1 MHSKYID
8 KTILACFLFSFFFNG
23 NKSAPIDKK
32 LLLSYFC
39 GLLQWSG
46 CFHYRCSI
54 LDVQKRWFMSQRE
67 SKHYWRELC
76 SFYSYSHG
84 SLLRYMCPNGYY
96 PSVQSRLCLD
106 GHWTSKTKIR
116 KTPECKSKK
125 EGIILCHYIM
135 NNWWTF
141 FYTLLQYVFIHA
153 FILEIT
159 WSQSSC
165 FENGEVNPYKAKYV
179 NDTTTYSCHSDYT
192 FRGSAVRVCKPN
204 GKWSGRTPICGRD
217 CE

>member
-1 MHSKYID
+1 MEINPHQLTK
-8 KTILACFLFSFFFNG
+8 
-23 NKSAPIDKK
+23 
-32 LLLSYFC
+32 SYFC
-39 GLLQWSG
+39 HIFVASSNDLAVFTTGAPS
-46 CFHYRCSI
+46 SMS
-54 LDVQKRWFMSQRE
+54 KRDGSCPKE
-67 SKHYWRELC
+67 NLNITGG
-76 SFYSYSHG
+76 SFVLSNSYSHG

-116 KTPECKSKK
+116 KNPECKSKK

-159 WSQSSC
+159 C
-165 FENGEVNPYKAKYV
+165 PNPRVFENGEVNPYKAKYV